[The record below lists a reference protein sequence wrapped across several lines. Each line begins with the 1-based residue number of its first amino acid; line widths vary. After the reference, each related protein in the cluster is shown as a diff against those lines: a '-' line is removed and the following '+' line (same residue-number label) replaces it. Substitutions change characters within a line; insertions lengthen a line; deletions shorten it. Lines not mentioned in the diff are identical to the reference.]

1 MTEEIGRVGLLVNEF
16 NHPFHPHPAFLGTYK
31 KVKIP
36 CVDSFTADQQLQWK
50 NNLKLN
56 TLSLIMS
63 IGAVRSPREGLGLEY
78 DGLFKCSNSGDL

>member
-16 NHPFHPHPAFLGTYK
+16 NHPFHSAFLGTYK

-36 CVDSFTADQQLQWK
+36 CVDSFNADQQLQWK

-63 IGAVRSPREGLGLEY
+63 IEAVRSPREGLGLEY
-78 DGLFKCSNSGDL
+78 DGLFKCSN